1 MLNLRYDP
9 ESRSGF
15 VRLREGRIARSR
27 RLSAQA
33 TADYGRRGELLAITL
48 EDLDPTAAEFLR
60 TSDEES
66 LLAVIRAQTG
76 KAVWTTPPSG
86 SGPKPGQRPKPKPKP
101 AAAKPKPSGG
111 KPKPRQQRR
120 RRSS

>member
-9 ESRSGF
+9 QSRSGF

-27 RLSAQA
+27 QLSAQA

-48 EDLDPTAAEFLR
+48 VDLDPTAAEFLR
-60 TSDEES
+60 TADEES

-76 KAVWTTPPSG
+76 KAVWTTPPPG
-86 SGPKPGQRPKPKPKP
+86 AGPKQAEKPKPKPKAAP
-101 AAAKPKPSGG
+101 AAQPAKPR
-111 KPKPRQQRR
+111 PRRR
-120 RRSS
+120 RRSG

>member
-15 VRLREGRIARSR
+15 VRLREGRTARSR

-48 EDLDPTAAEFLR
+48 QDLDATAAEFLR
-60 TSDEES
+60 TADEES

-76 KAVWTTPPSG
+76 KTVWTTPPPG
-86 SGPKPGQRPKPKPKP
+86 SDGRAQGAKPSPKPKP
-101 AAAKPKPSGG
+101 AAKQPPAG
-111 KPKPRQQRR
+111 KPKPRQRR
-120 RRSS
+120 KRSG

>member
-1 MLNLRYDP
+1 MLDLRYDP

-15 VRLREGRIARSR
+15 VRLREGRTARTR

-33 TADYGRRGELLAITL
+33 MADYGRRGELLAITL

-60 TSDEES
+60 TADEES

-76 KAVWTTPPSG
+76 KPVWTTPPAQAG
-86 SGPKPGQRPKPKPKP
+86 QAKKPKPGAKPRPK
-101 AAAKPKPSGG
+101 
-111 KPKPRQQRR
+111 RR
-120 RRSS
+120 

>member
-9 ESRSGF
+9 LSRSGF
-15 VRLREGRIARSR
+15 VRLRDGRIARSR

-48 EDLDPTAAEFLR
+48 EDLDATAAEFLR
-60 TSDEES
+60 TADEES

-76 KAVWTTPPSG
+76 KPVWTTPAQGP
-86 SGPKPGQRPKPKPKP
+86 GPKPG
-101 AAAKPKPSGG
+101 AAKPKPKAAPKPPAAG
-111 KPKPRQQRR
+111 KPKPRQRR
-120 RRSS
+120 RRSG